1 MKKGSAHKALCKE
14 TQMLAS
20 RTPSPMSTV
29 SSSTRSPSPLSR
41 QASPSTHKSRE
52 RRHQEHI
59 TARNIEAAF
68 ENQFHE
74 DESGVN
80 PGVRYITESLIKGL
94 SKQEN
99 LACISSLNLS
109 FTKDGDK
116 KFKYIENLE
125 KCSKLET
132 LNISN
137 NQIEKIEKLDKLLKL
152 RELNLSCNKISKI
165 EGIEHMQNLQKLNLA
180 GNEIEHIPLWVGK
193 KLRSLRIL
201 NLEQNKVSSLHD
213 IAKLKPLQ
221 DLTSLFLADNPVA
234 SLPHYRLYTIFH
246 LRALENLEGQ
256 PVTNHDREEALERF
270 NLEEIEKLEKELEN
284 TVKEMENLKVKQSKV
299 LEQLHHQDEVNKSL
313 KEKTLQQ
320 KQSYEDL
327 QRDLDTKNELLKQ
340 KTMEL
345 TRACQK
351 QYELEQELAFYKI
364 DAKFEPLSYF
374 PSEDVELDDVP
385 GESPY
390 IGKARYKR
398 NMFIREGFIGSKA
411 QQMKIGK
418 MQLDEDDL
426 YRNPQLKLQLQTLE
440 EQLKDKEKKINSAQG
455 RLEELQSA
463 ITNAEQQVLKVTEEL
478 QQVEDALAQKK
489 ISEAKKEDLEQQLSN
504 KIQILHQLRKEA
516 LELEKQIEK
525 EKREIG
531 KKEKELEDLQSSL
544 ASVNPRDPRHAHMK
558 AQKTSKEQQLDIMNK
573 HYEQLESRLDEM
585 LSRIAKETEEIKDL
599 EQQLTDGQIA
609 TNEAL
614 KRDLE
619 GIIVGLQEYLE
630 SVKGQ
635 AKQASHECKELQKDK
650 ESLLQR
656 LAELEEERNNL
667 EIVAMDAE
675 NMRKEIAML
684 EGALQEQRE
693 INESLRDAQGD
704 ISAYEAELEA
714 QLRDRDTEA
723 NQQKEELERLK
734 QLSQMERSALQA
746 ELEKERQALE
756 NALTKAQ
763 IAEEKEQENYKL
775 LSQFKQLQGDNNLLK
790 QQLKDLQNQLNHA
803 VGNLIHP
810 EEVLARINELKQK
823 LQMGVGEIKCHNSA
837 DVLGKSLANL
847 QKEFNNI
854 LADAQR
860 EREKAWARERQLQEE
875 MASQQDKLEDVQ
887 EKYRQARNKT
897 TKTRVKSENRQNEN
911 KVHQLENEIQH
922 LHEKIKS
929 MEEIQG
935 LADQQLQ
942 EADEEKETILA
953 QLEDLEK
960 KKKIDDARAEMQFVN
975 LDKELK
981 KLKRAII
988 TSDKLAATELSI
1000 AKNQL
1005 KALHGTVLRINQER
1019 AEEFEEAEEFYIQ
1032 AAQAARDLARAE
1044 AEIELL
1050 QQLLKDKEEQFQHE
1064 MGKAGDK
1071 TVESSSEKFEID
1083 KLNGAMKQ
1091 QKAEIDRLRRLLDNI
1106 RTGNK
1111 DEIDDLQDEIAALRN
1126 VLSYQNDYITSI
1138 TEPFKR
1144 RGYWYYMPSSQAS
1157 TPASHNTKDSG
1168 VGLLC
1173 SGTSPPKRG
1182 HVQDK
1187 QVRKE
1192 DVPSPRGCW
1201 IYSPVRTRLYKTNSA
1216 KDRREKDDGGENEEI
1231 HVPKDPPFV
1240 PPPGTVIYTVLPDGA
1255 PVPQGTVVYGPPPS
1269 APANGGSVAPGTV
1282 IYGPPPV
1289 GAQVVYGPLPANFS
1303 VPLIPVGVL
1312 HCNVPEHHELE
1323 NEVSR
1328 LEDIVYHLKSRKYGD
1343 KWSGEADHKRRKEVE
1358 KLHQNIEDLVH
1369 EREELEH
1376 EVAELR
1382 RAAQKHNKRKD
1393 FIEGHTDNLI
1403 AELQLEKSL
1412 KHHED
1417 IANEIECIEKTLLK
1431 RRAELREADRLLAEA
1446 EIELESTRGKTKD
1459 TIQKYNRA
1467 KQHLS
1472 RTETEAEELEQRAR
1486 EVAIKLVKAD
1496 QQLRYTVLGL
1506 FCEFVLNGVEEK
1518 SSMLSNTKILLSERK
1533 SCKNVDL
1540 KSHRCFFR
1548 LLQADTRDLEQH
1560 KIEQEGILK
1569 EINKVVSARDSEF
1582 QSLNQKIE
1590 MLTESLQKLQGDI
1603 QVAEGN
1609 EEHHL
1614 QILKEAENIL
1624 QGKKIEL
1631 ERLKDQITAQQQ
1643 ELLLLEQQLSQ
1654 RKEELNVLQDCI
1666 SQKKSDLREA
1676 LRDGETEANE
1686 KRRQIREIRS
1696 LLEELNVERKE
1707 LDVQINEKRAQLS
1720 FIKKD
1725 IGKEEENL
1733 QGIFGQITK
1742 HKMELKH
1749 VLEMLQLENN
1759 ELQGLKLQHDQ
1770 KINELEKIQVAVLE
1784 EKLELENLQRLF
1796 QRQQGEVDW
1805 QKQRLEKDRQENEH
1819 LVSQMHT
1826 LQNNI
1831 ESLNKEKQKLEEGC
1845 QSLENK
1851 LSQTRRDLT
1860 ATEDSSRTALSN
1872 IEKMEMD
1879 IKKLQQEIDL
1889 LNKHKKS
1896 LNEDI
1901 VVIKKHL
1908 QEKKEELEAAKG
1920 ELNDSRQ
1927 QLQLVEQ
1934 DLKNNTRHQDEL
1946 LREQATLKEEILECL
1961 KKRKDC
1967 QERQKKRENQLQQL
1981 QEEIQEKETELAK
1994 QEAILHRLKQ
2004 DSEYEG
2010 KKLEECTAKLQDQKL
2025 LLEKELTDQQKK
2037 LEQAIAKV
2045 RLAEEKI
2052 RKLEKEESWC
2062 ATLEETVRKS
2072 KYQVSEKELQLQQ
2085 KNREIASLQKELELS
2100 KSELKHLQ
2108 DQLESERKK
2117 AQKQI
2122 LSLKEAI
2129 KMQRTQLEKELH
2141 EKMHENNCLQSD
2153 IATVEQVAHN
2163 NHEQAKRLIKE
2174 LGQIQRDYM
2183 DLQTQVKTQED
2194 LKNRQREIKDAA
2206 KMLKLEIKDE
2216 ISTGL
2221 KSLSP
2226 SSPEL
2231 LENLEATFEVRESL
2245 HDESDE
2251 TAPFAAT
2258 DKRLLSLEEKL
2269 DFSKVFL
2276 MDEQWRGEAL
2286 REKLRHHEDRLKA
2299 QLRQCMSKQVEVLIR
2314 GKRQT
2319 EGTLH
2324 SLKRQV
2330 DALDD
2335 LVSSTSSDSLFLAQS
2350 SSSLSLHDALNLT
2363 KTQAALTGLIH
2374 SHSRRAG
2381 ISVASQTLQSY
2392 SQEISQ

>member
-1 MKKGSAHKALCKE
+1 MKKGSVHKALCGE
-14 TQMLAS
+14 RQTLAS

-29 SSSTRSPSPLSR
+29 SSSTRSPSPLSQ
-41 QASPSTHKSRE
+41 QASASPRKGRE
-52 RRHQEHI
+52 RRHQKHFI
-59 TARNIEAAF
+59 TERNIEAAF

-74 DESGVN
+74 AENGVN
-80 PGVRYITESLIKGL
+80 PGVRYITESLIKAL

-109 FTKDGDK
+109 FVKDGDK

-152 RELNLSCNKISKI
+152 RELNLSYNKISKI
-165 EGIEHMQNLQKLNLA
+165 EGIEHMLNLQKLNLA

-193 KLRSLRIL
+193 KLRSLRVL

-221 DLTSLFLADNPVA
+221 DLTSLSLADNPVA
-234 SLPHYRLYTIFH
+234 RLPHYHLYTIFH
-246 LRALENLEGQ
+246 LRALETLEGQ
-256 PVTNHDREEALERF
+256 PVTSHDRQEALERF
-270 NLEEIEKLEKELEN
+270 NIEEIEKLEKELEN
-284 TVKEMENLKVKQSKV
+284 TVKEMENLKLKHSKV

-313 KEKTLQQ
+313 EEKTLQQ
-320 KQSYEDL
+320 KQSYEVL
-327 QRDLDTKNELLKQ
+327 QRDLGTKNELLKQ

-398 NMFIREGFIGSKA
+398 NMFIREGYIGNKG
-411 QQMKIGK
+411 QHVKIGK

-426 YRNPQLKLQLQTLE
+426 NRNPKLKLQLQTLD
-440 EQLKDKEKKINSAQG
+440 EQLEDKEKKINSAQG

-463 ITNAEQQVLKVTEEL
+463 ITTAEQQVLKVTEEL
-478 QQVEDALAQKK
+478 RQVEDALTQKK
-489 ISEAKKEDLEQQLSN
+489 ISMANKEDLEQQLCN

-516 LELEKQIEK
+516 LELEKQIET

-531 KKEKELEDLQSSL
+531 KKQKELEDLQSFL
-544 ASVNPRDPRHAHMK
+544 ASVNSKDPRHAHMK

-573 HYEQLESRLDEM
+573 HYKQLESRLDEM

-619 GIIVGLQEYLE
+619 GIIIGLQEYLE

-635 AKQASHECKELQKDK
+635 AKQASDECKELQKDK

-667 EIVAMDAE
+667 KIVAMDAE
-675 NMRKEIAML
+675 NMKKELAML
-684 EGALQEQRE
+684 EAALQEQRE

-714 QLRDRDTEA
+714 RLRDRDTEA

-775 LSQFKQLQGDNNLLK
+775 LSQFKQLQRDNNLLK
-790 QQLKDLQNQLNHA
+790 EQLKDLQNQLNHA
-803 VGNLIHP
+803 VDNLLHP
-810 EEVLARINELKQK
+810 EEVLAFINELKQK
-823 LQMGVGEIKCHNSA
+823 LQMGAGEIKCHNS
-837 DVLGKSLANL
+837 DGVLGKSLANL

-860 EREKAWARERQLQEE
+860 EREKSWSRERQLQEE

-887 EKYRQARNKT
+887 EKYRQARKT
-897 TKTRVKSENRQNEN
+897 KHKQTKATKARVKSENRQNEN
-911 KVHQLENEIQH
+911 KVHQLENEVQH

-960 KKKIDDARAEMQFVN
+960 KKKIDDARAEMQFVS

-1019 AEEFEEAEEFYIQ
+1019 AEECEEAEEFYIQ
-1032 AAQAARDLARAE
+1032 AAQAAQDLARAE

-1050 QQLLKDKEEQFQHE
+1050 QQLLKEKEEQFQHE

-1071 TVESSSEKFEID
+1071 AESSSEKFEID
-1083 KLNGAMKQ
+1083 KLNGVLKQ
-1091 QKAEIDRLRRLLDNI
+1091 QKAEIYRLKQLLHNI

-1111 DEIDDLQDEIAALRN
+1111 EEIDDLQDEIATLRN
-1126 VLSYQNDYITSI
+1126 ALSYQNDYITSI
-1138 TEPFKR
+1138 TDPFKR
-1144 RGYWYYMPSSQAS
+1144 RGYWYYRPPSQVS
-1157 TPASHNTKDSG
+1157 TPASHSTKDSG
-1168 VGLLC
+1168 VGLPC
-1173 SGTSPPKRG
+1173 SSTSPPKRG

-1192 DVPSPRGCW
+1192 DLPSSRGCW
-1201 IYSPVRTRLYKTNSA
+1201 IYSPVRTRLYKANST
-1216 KDRREKDDGGENEEI
+1216 KGKSKDDGGGNEEI
-1231 HVPKDPPFV
+1231 YVPKDPPFV

-1282 IYGPPPV
+1282 IYGPPPA
-1289 GAQVVYGPLPANFS
+1289 GAQVVYGPLPASFS
-1303 VPLIPVGVL
+1303 VPLIPLGVL

-1343 KWSGEADHKRRKEVE
+1343 KWYGEADHKWKEVE
-1358 KLHQNIEDLVH
+1358 KLQQNVEDLVH

-1382 RAAQKHNKRKD
+1382 RAAQKYNKRKA
-1393 FIEGHTDNLI
+1393 FIEGRTDNLI

-1417 IANEIECIEKTLLK
+1417 IANEIECIERTLLK
-1431 RRAELREADRLLAEA
+1431 RRSELREADRLLAEA

-1459 TIQKYNRA
+1459 TIQKYNHA

-1472 RTETEAEELEQRAR
+1472 RTETKAEELERRAQ

-1496 QQLRYTVLGL
+1496 QQL
-1506 FCEFVLNGVEEK
+1506 
-1518 SSMLSNTKILLSERK
+1518 
-1533 SCKNVDL
+1533 
-1540 KSHRCFFR
+1540 R

-1569 EINKVVSARDSEF
+1569 EINQVVSARDCEF
-1582 QSLNQKIE
+1582 QSLNRKIE

-1614 QILKEAENIL
+1614 QILREAENIL
-1624 QGKKIEL
+1624 QGKKTEL
-1631 ERLKDQITAQQQ
+1631 ERLKDQINAQQQ

-1654 RKEELNVLQDCI
+1654 RKEELNILQDCI
-1666 SQKKSDLREA
+1666 SQKKGDLKEA

-1696 LLEELNVERKE
+1696 LLEELNVERKD
-1707 LDVQINEKRAQLS
+1707 LDRQISERRTQLL

-1733 QGIFGQITK
+1733 QGVLGQITK

-1759 ELQGLKLQHDQ
+1759 ELEGLKLQHDQ
-1770 KINELEKIQVAVLE
+1770 KVNELEKIQVAVLE
-1784 EKLELENLQRLF
+1784 EKLELENIQRLF
-1796 QRQQGEVDW
+1796 QCQQGEVDW

-1831 ESLNKEKQKLEEGC
+1831 ESLNKEKQKLEDGC
-1845 QSLENK
+1845 RSLENR

-1860 ATEDSSRTALSN
+1860 ATEDSSRIALSN

-1879 IKKLQQEIDL
+1879 VKNLQQEIDF
-1889 LNKHKKS
+1889 LNKQKKS

-1901 VVIKKHL
+1901 TVIQKHL
-1908 QEKKEELEAAKG
+1908 QEKKEELETLTG
-1920 ELNDSRQ
+1920 ELNGSRQ

-1934 DLKNNTRHQDEL
+1934 DLRNNTRHQDEL
-1946 LREQATLKEEILECL
+1946 LREQAMLKEEILECL
-1961 KKRKDC
+1961 KKHKDC
-1967 QERQKKRENQLQQL
+1967 QERQKKREGQLQQL
-1981 QEEIQEKETELAK
+1981 QKEIQEKETERAR
-1994 QEAILHRLKQ
+1994 QEAILHCLKQ

-2010 KKLEECTAKLQDQKL
+2010 KKMEECTTKLQDQKL
-2025 LLEKELTDQQKK
+2025 LLEKEITEQEKK
-2037 LEQAIAKV
+2037 LEEAIAKV
-2045 RLAEEKI
+2045 RLTEEKI
-2052 RKLEKEESWC
+2052 KKLEKEESWC
-2062 ATLEETVRKS
+2062 ATVEETVRKS
-2072 KYQVSEKELQLQQ
+2072 KHQVSEKELQLQQ
-2085 KNREIASLQKELELS
+2085 KNKEIASLQKELELS

-2108 DQLESERKK
+2108 DQLKSERRK

-2129 KMQRTQLEKELH
+2129 KMQRTQLEKELY
-2141 EKMHENNCLQSD
+2141 EKTHENNCLQSD

-2163 NHEQAKRLIKE
+2163 NHERAKRLFKE
-2174 LGQIQRDYM
+2174 LGQVQRDYM
-2183 DLQTQVKTQED
+2183 ALQTQVKTQED

-2226 SSPEL
+2226 SPEF
-2231 LENLEATFEVRESL
+2231 LENLEAAFEIRESP
-2245 HDESDE
+2245 HGESDNLE
-2251 TAPFAAT
+2251 EMAPFVAT
-2258 DKRLLSLEEKL
+2258 DRRLLSLEEKL

-2335 LVSSTSSDSLFLAQS
+2335 LVSSTPSDSLFLAQS
-2350 SSSLSLHDALNLT
+2350 SSSLCLHDALNLT
-2363 KTQAALTGLIH
+2363 KTQVNALL
-2374 SHSRRAG
+2374 
-2381 ISVASQTLQSY
+2381 
-2392 SQEISQ
+2392 